1 MTCNTI
7 LLDRSDGFGRG
18 GRNEEVLEMI
28 GLEIRDIKE
37 DDDMMIATVSTNLH
51 LEDNAVIQ
59 NNITTFDRSSST
71 N

>member
-1 MTCNTI
+1 
-7 LLDRSDGFGRG
+7 
-18 GRNEEVLEMI
+18 MI

-59 NNITTFDRSSST
+59 NNITTLDRSSST